1 MDEFTLDL
9 SGEGFS
15 EEDLKQG
22 DGEYKLMPKGWYTA
36 ALFEPLELR
45 ETPDGSIRIE
55 GSFSEFENDKGE
67 TYLEG
72 IGGIGGRKVRW
83 GVWAKYDGE
92 PKPEAVRK
100 ALTSLAVA
108 FGVADVDANGKSLPP
123 AADMLESLEILNGML
138 GSRCQV
144 QVGHRSSGKRDDGT
158 PFRNET
164 IRQVKAI

>member
-1 MDEFTLDL
+1 MDDFTLDL
-9 SGEGFS
+9 SGEGFT

-72 IGGIGGRKVRW
+72 IGGIGGRSYRLAAVHFGNGGPWRRVDRVLFYPVRPPRW
-83 GVWAKYDGE
+83 GRWMG
-92 PKPEAVRK
+92 
-100 ALTSLAVA
+100 
-108 FGVADVDANGKSLPP
+108 
-123 AADMLESLEILNGML
+123 
-138 GSRCQV
+138 
-144 QVGHRSSGKRDDGT
+144 
-158 PFRNET
+158 
-164 IRQVKAI
+164 